1 MAKQKITYEE
11 AMTEIEHILADLRS
25 GECGVDR
32 LSAEVK
38 RATELI
44 EQCKAKLYDVEK
56 SLETHTP
63 KGDLLA

>member
-1 MAKQKITYEE
+1 
-11 AMTEIEHILADLRS
+11 MTEIEHILADLRS

-38 RATELI
+38 RATDLI

-63 KGDLLA
+63 KG

>member
-11 AMTEIEHILADLRS
+11 AMTEIEHILADLRA

-44 EQCKAKLYDVEK
+44 EQCKARLYDVEK
-56 SLETHTP
+56 SLEAHTP
-63 KGDLLA
+63 KG

>member
-11 AMTEIEHILADLRS
+11 AITEIEHILADLRS

-38 RATELI
+38 PATELI

-56 SLETHTP
+56 SLEAHTP
-63 KGDLLA
+63 KE